1 MELCCLSVHVID
13 IVFWLRQHLNM
24 TTEESTKAM
33 EEVKIGDSAP
43 GEQEDVVDPWN
54 VKSSS
59 DKGVDYDKL
68 ISKIFMFVTVLT
80 HTHTR
85 ANPTTAMTKNL
96 TVASIC

>member
-1 MELCCLSVHVID
+1 
-13 IVFWLRQHLNM
+13 M

-68 ISKIFMFVTVLT
+68 ISKIFMFITVIT
-80 HTHTR
+80 HTHTH
-85 ANPTTAMTKNL
+85 THTCTHMQTQQQQ
-96 TVASIC
+96 

>member
-1 MELCCLSVHVID
+1 M
-13 IVFWLRQHLNM
+13 M
-24 TTEESTKAM
+24 TEESTKAM

-68 ISKIFMFVTVLT
+68 ISKIFMFITVFT
-80 HTHTR
+80 HTHTHTHTQTQQQQWQKI
-85 ANPTTAMTKNL
+85 AQLLAFVKLYFGLITLNKL
-96 TVASIC
+96 HVCVW